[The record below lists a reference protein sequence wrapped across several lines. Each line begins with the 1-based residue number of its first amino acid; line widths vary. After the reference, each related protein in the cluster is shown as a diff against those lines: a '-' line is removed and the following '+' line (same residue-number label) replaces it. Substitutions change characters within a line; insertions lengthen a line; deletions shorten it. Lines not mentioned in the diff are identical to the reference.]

1 MADLSKSCREA
12 LDWLGK
18 HNGTGCFERW
28 PRHHVLLAAGEE
40 APFMRS
46 TWVKLARAGLVTIA
60 GGRVSVVSPQSST
73 RRAV

>member
-12 LDWLGK
+12 LDWLHK

-46 TWVKLARAGLVTIA
+46 IWVKLARAGFVKIADRRVTIIN
-60 GGRVSVVSPQSST
+60 PKE
-73 RRAV
+73 

>member
-1 MADLSKSCREA
+1 MALSKACLEA
-12 LDWLGK
+12 LEWLRK

-60 GGRVSVVSPQSST
+60 DGRVSVLST
-73 RRAV
+73 PSETSR